1 MDEIKN
7 IVTVAC
13 VNFAPVLG
21 DKNATLEKMEHII
34 RQASQD
40 GANIVLFPETALT
53 GYVFPQE
60 MLGEIAETVPGPSTE
75 RLQALAA
82 QLGVY
87 IVYGLVEKD
96 EDEPTIYYNSA
107 AIVGPASSLGSY
119 RKVHVGADTER
130 VWCTKGDS
138 YPLFDTV
145 YGPVGIGICYD
156 NYCYPEVARTYA
168 LRGAR
173 LLLNPT
179 AFNIFDDTTKEDMLA
194 YYDTTLGARCIEN
207 KLFLAS
213 ANLVGCEAGI
223 EFCGRSAVFGPK
235 TGCSHYHIW
244 GGPAGEEE
252 ETVIATLDL
261 SIRENLPT
269 PTQNIFRDRR
279 PDTYSQLC
287 TAQRETHTNQ

>member
-1 MDEIKN
+1 MKEIID

-13 VNFAPVLG
+13 VNFAPVPS
-21 DKNATLEKMEHII
+21 DKVATLKKMESII
-34 RQASQD
+34 RQASHD
-40 GANIVLFPETALT
+40 GANIIVFPETALT
-53 GYVFPQE
+53 GYVFPLE
-60 MLGEIAETVPGPSTE
+60 ALAEIGETVPGPSTE

-87 IVYGLVEKD
+87 AVYGLVERDKSK
-96 EDEPTIYYNSA
+96 PSTYYNSA
-107 AIVGPASSLGSY
+107 AIVGPSRTLGSY
-119 RKVHVGADTER
+119 RKVHVGADTELA
-130 VWCTKGDS
+130 WCTKGDS
-138 YPLFDTV
+138 FPLFETT

-156 NYCYPEVARTYA
+156 NYCYPEVARAYA

-179 AFNIFDDTTKEDMLA
+179 AFNIFDDTTKEDLLA

-213 ANLVGCEAGI
+213 ANLVGCEAGV
-223 EFCGRSAVFGPK
+223 EFCGRSAIFGPRS
-235 TGCSHYHIW
+235 GCSHYHIW

-252 ETVIATLDL
+252 EVVIATLDL

-287 TAQRETHTNQ
+287 EIQRENSS